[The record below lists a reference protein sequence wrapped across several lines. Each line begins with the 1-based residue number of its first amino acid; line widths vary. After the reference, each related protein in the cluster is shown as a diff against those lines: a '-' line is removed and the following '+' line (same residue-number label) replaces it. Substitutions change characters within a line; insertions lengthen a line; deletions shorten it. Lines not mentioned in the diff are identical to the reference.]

1 MYWSSTKRALSF
13 LIEMQRNLFLIQLKM
28 AHFDRT
34 ICQEI
39 TALENF
45 EYALYKR
52 KVKKNIYI

>member
-1 MYWSSTKRALSF
+1 
-13 LIEMQRNLFLIQLKM
+13 M

-52 KVKKNIYI
+52 KVKKKIYI